1 MEVKTNVAFRPVR
14 CLEEDLEKLAPVEGY
29 VLFTTDTK
37 KIYACIDGEYKMMGG
52 SSGVYYANKY
62 LTDEE
67 KYGDQII
74 FSFLHTDID
83 GNALPAV
90 DDLILNIPDGGF
102 YRTLEVT
109 DFDIQAQRIAIS
121 GGGSG
126 GGGTGGGPSNEGSL
140 IINYVTPKE
149 SATITGVDYYIEFE
163 IVAKDSAGD
172 LVSEEGNATWII
184 NGKNYYQKVYNGK
197 NTFKVDEYLDPS
209 LDKNKLVLMVTMN
222 TGGVNDTT
230 VSKTWNVKAVDLQLE
245 WNWNYTNANYISE
258 DTFTL
263 KFIPYGG
270 IDCTAHIVFDDTYI
284 PDETYF
290 TKTIASRE
298 TGREVYSNTLPS
310 LEYGTHTCEMY
321 LTAEVN
327 GETYQTPSIFN
338 EITFIKD
345 GSSTIL
351 TVPYYQTTA
360 TQYDTLNIPFLVY
373 DPDQESCEVQF
384 LVNDIEV
391 GGDSYNRDLHYW
403 PYTLTEYGSVK
414 LTIKS
419 KNNEAQ
425 KDLELVINKLDLEV
439 DEVSGAAFS
448 LKANTFSSN
457 NEIRNFNY
465 NGVTLG
471 FSENF
476 DWENGGLKTETL
488 DDGSIQKYI
497 CVRQGTRMTVNY
509 NLFEKFTSGEAGG
522 KNFKLCFKATN
533 CYDYSA
539 PILECYEEQTKLGI
553 KVDAQKTLFSTSTF
567 PGFETKYYENQY
579 IELETE
585 IWPNVPDI
593 DPNKNLYADRFL
605 MFWIDGVPAGVKA
618 YPTSE
623 KFTHLTPKP
632 IVIGSDLCDVYV
644 YVMKI
649 YERRLTENEHLD
661 NFIMDAPSTNEMLS
675 RYHRNNIVDNT
686 GEISYEKLVQNNP
699 DCHAY
704 VYEVPKMTTSKDN
717 KVKNCNYFELYGDH
731 NTINNPY
738 YKAINE
744 GNGGVQ
750 IRVQGTSSAAYG
762 VAAFNMRTEFQEG
775 LIDKDGNKVD
785 GWEINETAI
794 PIDYVCTKVNVASS
808 ENANNVVNQE
818 WYNKFQPYHD
828 AHRRKT
834 REDGRIY
841 RDTMQFNSGVVFIKD
856 NNTETNYYNDEG
868 KPDRAGYLNA
878 NMFLDTPG
886 YTSKPYYKM
895 YSIGNMGNDKKNA
908 DVFHDTS
915 NPKACCVEVADNQNA
930 EHWMTVPINMSQFDL
945 EKPFH
950 EFRWPDGNGEASTEQ
965 KQAWVDFVN
974 WMAASNPNGGDATK
988 ELKANSISLTADTYK
1003 PNIYFVLNS
1012 DGYYEKAEGVFD
1024 SATTYYEISTSGD
1037 GPTASVVF
1045 APYTFKGFDPPGYE
1059 GKENPTGI
1067 SLKGSTVS
1075 AYSSTKVTETPK
1087 LDDDGEWMYDE
1098 DGNVIMEKTYSV
1110 VPYTHDTK
1118 EYRMAK
1124 MLSECEDHL
1133 VMDSVVFHYLFIQRH
1148 TMVDNV
1154 AKNTFWSSEDLI
1166 HWDLTKDYDNDTS
1179 DGNDNSGYLT
1189 FDYGLEILDKTAAGG
1204 EIFNAAPSVWLNFI
1218 HGLGEA
1224 QKTLHKLL
1232 EGKGAWEANAY
1243 LEEFNKHQSPIPERC
1258 WIYDYFRKYIRPRRL
1273 GLDENTY
1280 LNRLEGGKKTHQRRQ
1295 YETYQEFYINS
1306 KYIAGTAFTDGASID
1321 MRLNSDPQTGIWNT
1335 NNTLPASFYIDCYAS
1350 CHFGGQIRQSGR
1362 LKRGDIYGFPVGQ
1375 MVSNPSDSTAYI
1387 YGANMIQTLTGLSEV
1402 YPTYANLSSATKL
1415 REISYGSDAPGYKN
1429 EKLSSIDIGS
1439 NAMLQNAYAQN
1450 VGKPD
1455 GIGSLDLS
1463 KAAQLRELKLN
1474 GSTLKA
1480 LKLATG
1486 STVELLYLN
1495 SLSTLTMENLNRL
1508 TDIQLDDGIYSSLTD
1523 ITVKNCPAFD
1533 SFSYELALTAPINYY
1548 VFNDFTWTINVNTT
1562 KHFEY
1567 EAGNVVGIK
1576 VLDKLLQA
1584 RPQQD
1589 YTNATALV
1597 GKIVIDTNCNVD
1609 EYAIYQKYIGKDKF
1623 PNVIIEY
1630 TSNVTGIDPA
1640 VELKFMA
1647 SEDPNAAVFYR
1658 VLGSGEADG
1667 ASIGTLISENG
1678 PTGIAITDPSKS
1690 DTSEFTYTF
1699 TGYWKDAA
1707 NNRYYKNGLENPDA
1721 SATNFNDIIPTASM
1735 VFYPIFLEATKEHEV
1750 KFYDYDGNIIL
1761 QDGQESFG
1769 VPYGSTYAA
1778 AGGPMTNYYYLDSS
1792 KLPSNQRYGF
1802 KGWSTA
1808 KFKVDEGKNIEFV
1821 DLNTF
1826 VIKKAINLYPYYVTE
1841 DVETVATNPDYF
1853 MVSGSQIV
1861 LKEEYKDFIAGKIT
1875 IPEMVGATTVGSM
1888 RSAPGITHVFFLRNS
1903 TVYDTIGA
1911 NAFNECSNLIE
1922 VNLPDSIRYIKNY
1935 AFRGCTKMTT
1945 INLND
1950 NIVEIG
1956 ASAFAGLPLESM
1968 IVEINELPT
1977 SLTQIGGSAFQ
1988 NAGPNIKVTRIPNGV
2003 TELQSYTFSRCQNVK
2018 ISEFGSD
2025 GSGSQLTSIGTQ
2037 CFAQSA
2043 TGNIGSDV
2051 TSITFHPSIT
2061 TLGSQAFQLYGKA
2074 GTLLEVT
2081 FLGKTQS
2088 EAETLASM
2096 AGFSG
2101 VTIVGR

>member
-149 SATITGVDYYIEFE
+149 TATITGVDYYIEFE

-172 LVSEEGNATWII
+172 LVSEEGSATWII

-197 NTFKVDEYLDPS
+197 NTFKVDEYLDPT

-230 VSKTWNVKAVDLQLE
+230 VSKTWYVKAVDLQLK
-245 WNWNYTNANYISE
+245 WDWDYNTVNYISE

-270 IDCTAHIVFDDTYI
+270 NDCVAHIVFDDTLI
-284 PDETYF
+284 EGETYF
-290 TKTIASRE
+290 KKNISARE
-298 TGREVYSNTLPS
+298 TGREVYSDPIPS
-310 LEYGTHTCEMY
+310 LSYGPHTCSIH
-321 LTAEVN
+321 LTTKIGDDEYP
-327 GETYQTPSIFN
+327 TQPITH
-338 EITFIKD
+338 EITFIK
-345 GSSTIL
+345 GGTNTIL
-351 TVPYYQTTA
+351 TVPFYETTA
-360 TQYDTLNIPFLVY
+360 TQYDTLNIPFMVY
-373 DPDQESCEVQF
+373 DPEQETCDVVF

-391 GGDSYNRDLHYW
+391 GGDSYNRELHYW
-403 PYTLTEYGSVK
+403 PYTLSEYGSVK

-419 KNNEAQ
+419 KNNEAK
-425 KDLELVINKLDLEV
+425 KDIDLVINELELDV
-439 DEVSGAAFS
+439 SEVSGAALS
-448 LKANTFSSN
+448 LKANAFSSN
-457 NEIRNFNY
+457 NEIRNYNK
-465 NGVTLG
+465 NGVTLS

-488 DDGSIQKYI
+488 EDGSIRKYI

-509 NLFEKFTSGEAGG
+509 NLFQATNTGRDG
-522 KNFKLCFKATN
+522 KNFKICFKATN
-533 CYDYSA
+533 CYDYEA
-539 PILECYEEQTKLGI
+539 PILECYEDRSKLGI
-553 KVDAQKTLFSTSTF
+553 KMDAQKTVFSTSTH
-567 PGFETKYYENQY
+567 PGFATQYYENQY

-585 IWPNVPDI
+585 IWPNVTDPDAS
-593 DPNKNLYADRFL
+593 KNLRGDRFL
-605 MFWIDGVPAGVKA
+605 MFWVDGVPAGVKVF
-618 YPTSE
+618 PTTE
-623 KFTHLTPKP
+623 QFTHLTPTP
-632 IVIGSDLCDVYV
+632 IVVGSDLCDVNI
-644 YVMKI
+644 YVMKV
-649 YERRLTENEHLD
+649 YERKLTENEHLD
-661 NFIMDAPSTNEMLS
+661 NFIMDAPSTNEMLA
-675 RYHRNNIVDNT
+675 RYHRNNILDNS

-699 DCHAY
+699 ECHAY
-704 VYEVPKMTTSKDN
+704 VYRIPRMTTSKED
-717 KVKNCNYFELYGDH
+717 KVSDCDYFELYGDY

-744 GNGGVQ
+744 KGKGAR

-762 VAAFNMRTEFQEG
+762 VAAFNLRTEFQEG
-775 LIDKDGNKVD
+775 ILDSEGKQVE
-785 GWEINETAI
+785 GWKSTETAI
-794 PIDYVCTKVNVASS
+794 PIDYVCTKVNVASC

-818 WYNKFQPYHD
+818 WYNKYQPYHD
-828 AHRRKT
+828 GHRRKT
-834 REDGRIY
+834 RTDGNVY
-841 RDTMQFNSGVVFIKD
+841 RDTMEFNSGVIFVLD
-856 NNTETNYYNDEG
+856 ENDEIYYYGDDG
-868 KPDRAGYLNA
+868 KPSRDGYLKA
-878 NMFLDTPG
+878 NVFLDTKD
-886 YTSKPYYKM
+886 YTKKPFYKM
-895 YSIGNMGNDKKNA
+895 YAIGNMGNDKKNIH
-908 DVFHDTS
+908 VFHDIE
-915 NPKACCVEVADNQNA
+915 NPKACCVEVADNQNV
-930 EHWMTVPINMSQFDL
+930 EHWMTVYNPDAFK
-945 EKPFH
+945 EKVIGQDENGKDITEGPYY
-950 EFRWPDGNGEASTEQ
+950 EFRYSVNDCEAAD
-965 KQAWVDFVN
+965 KQGITADIQEKAFMDFVK
-974 WMAASNPNGGDATK
+974 WMAESDPSPYHPDSHPHGYTGEKLPAPV
-988 ELKANSISLTADTYK
+988 TY
-1003 PNIYFVLNS
+1003 
-1012 DGYYEKAEGVFD
+1012 GE
-1024 SATTYYEISTSGD
+1024 
-1037 GPTASVVF
+1037 
-1045 APYTFKGFDPPGYE
+1045 YTFKGFTPPGFDKDE
-1059 GKENPTGI
+1059 DAI
-1067 SLKGSTVS
+1067 SLEGLKISKYAGT
-1075 AYSSTKVTETPK
+1075 YE
-1087 LDDDGEWMYDE
+1087 YD
-1098 DGNVIMEKTYSV
+1098 
-1110 VPYTHDTK
+1110 TH

-1124 MLSECEDHL
+1124 MLNECEDHL

-1154 AKNTFWSSEDLI
+1154 AKNTFWSTEDLV

-1189 FDYGLEILDKTAAGG
+1189 FTYGIENLDKDAVGDD
-1204 EIFNAAPSVWLNFI
+1204 IFNAAPSVWINFI
-1218 HGLGEA
+1218 HDLPSA
-1224 QKTLHKLL
+1224 QQELYKEL
-1232 EGKGAWEANAY
+1232 EKKGAWDAEPY
-1243 LEEFNKHQSPIPERC
+1243 LNEFKKHQNVIPERC

-1280 LNRLEGGKKTHQRRQ
+1280 LNRLEGGKKTHQRTQ
-1295 YETYQEFYINS
+1295 YETYQQFYINS
-1306 KYIAGTAFTDGASID
+1306 KYMAGTVFTGAGID
-1321 MRLNSDPQTGIWNT
+1321 LRLNTNPNGEWNKA
-1335 NNTLPASFYIDCYAS
+1335 NVLPISFYVDCYAS
-1350 CHFGGQIRQSGR
+1350 ANIGNNKIQSGR
-1362 LKRGDIYGFPVGQ
+1362 LKRGDIYNLPVGEKLD
-1375 MVSNPSDSTAYI
+1375 NPHDGTCYI
-1387 YGANMIQTLTGLSEV
+1387 YGAHMVQTLTGLSEV
-1402 YPTYANLSSATKL
+1402 YPNYANLATASKL
-1415 REISYGSDAPGYKN
+1415 RRIEFGSDAEGYYN
-1429 EKLSSIDIGS
+1429 ANLTAADIGS
-1439 NAMLQNAYAQN
+1439 NAMLQSAYIQN
-1450 VGKPD
+1450 SGVPEGMGELK
-1455 GIGSLDLS
+1455 LDQ
-1463 KAAQLRELKLN
+1463 AVQLKELKLN
-1474 GSTLKA
+1474 GSTATA
-1480 LKLATG
+1480 LELADG
-1486 STVELLYLN
+1486 GIVELLYLN
-1495 SLSTLTMENLNRL
+1495 PLSTLTMTNLLRL
-1508 TDIQLDDGIYSSLTD
+1508 NDIKVDEGIYNTLSSVT
-1523 ITVKNCPAFD
+1523 IKNCPAFD
-1533 SFSYELALTAPINYY
+1533 QYSYKLALKAPINYY
-1548 VFNDFTWTINVNTT
+1548 NFNDFTWNINIDTNE
-1562 KHFEY
+1562 HFEY
-1567 EAGNVVGIK
+1567 SNGAIVGIK
-1576 VLDKLLQA
+1576 VLDKLLA
-1584 RPQQD
+1584 DAYPQQGS
-1589 YTNATALV
+1589 TKETAMV
-1597 GKIVIDTNCNVD
+1597 GKIIIDVAHDVD
-1609 EYAIYQKYIGKDKF
+1609 EFAVYEKYIGKDKY

-1630 TSNVTGIDPA
+1630 TDKVNKLEPLA
-1640 VELKFMA
+1640 VELKFMG
-1647 SEDPNAAVFYR
+1647 SEGENAEVFYR
-1658 VLGSGEADG
+1658 VLGKKGVSNIGE
-1667 ASIGTLISENG
+1667 LISDNG
-1678 PTGIAITDPSKS
+1678 PTGVAIKNPTLS
-1690 DTSEFTYTF
+1690 DTDRFTYKF
-1699 TGYWKDAA
+1699 TGYWKSGDKK
-1707 NNRYYKNGLENPDA
+1707 YYVNGLENPESGTSNF
-1721 SATNFNDIIPTASM
+1721 SALTAETDM
-1735 VFYPIFLEATKEHEV
+1735 VFYPIFKEDAKRHAI
-1750 KFYDYDGNIIL
+1750 KFHDYEGNVIL
-1761 QDGQESFG
+1761 QNGEETFG

-1808 KFKVDEGKNIEFV
+1808 KFKVDEGKNVEFV

-1875 IPEMVGATTVGSM
+1875 IPEMVGATTIGSM

-1911 NAFNECSNLIE
+1911 NAFNECSNLVE

-1988 NAGPNIKVTRIPNGV
+1988 NAGPNIKITRIPNGV

-2074 GTLLEVT
+2074 GTLLEVI